1 MAKKEKPA
9 AEHVHDE
16 NCDHDHEHGDA
27 TAVADR
33 QPQTVKVE
41 DIGPARKKLIIE
53 VPAER
58 IASKLEENFDKLSD
72 EAVLPGFRRGRA
84 PKRLIQKRFGS
95 SIRDDV
101 RMQII
106 SEAYGQAIEEEKLEV
121 LGEPEIKEIE
131 KIVLPE
137 SGPLSFEV
145 EVEVSPSFE
154 MPSLEGIEVKKPKLE
169 VTQKDIDKEIENLR
183 ERMGTVAPV
192 SEGAKAGDF
201 ITADVVVREGKDAN
215 DDAEV
220 IAGDPKS
227 TIFVPAED
235 AESTSGN
242 IGGIVV
248 EDLLKKVEG
257 KKAGDEIRLSL
268 TGPKSHEDDRIRDKE
283 VTLVAKIETVARREL
298 AEIQKLVELSGMESL
313 EKLTDR
319 VKEMLQERSQRD
331 QQSAMQTQVAQWLE
345 TQVTLELPEGVTGR
359 QSARL
364 LRRRA
369 MELAYQG
376 SSEQDIQQQIAE
388 LRESSDEDARQQL
401 KQFFIMDQAAKQ
413 LDIEVS
419 ENEVNG
425 RVSMIAMQQGRR
437 PEKLRQ
443 QMQRSGELESLY
455 LSIREGKTL
464 DKILESAK
472 VTEVDAAELE
482 AEQAALADKAGK
494 SKTTKTKKKTTKA
507 KKEDG
512 KGDDK

>member
-1 MAKKEKPA
+1 MAKKTKPA
-9 AEHVHDE
+9 EEHVHDE
-16 NCDHDHEHGDA
+16 NCNHDHDHGSE
-27 TAVADR
+27 TAVAER
-33 QPQTVKVE
+33 QPLTVKVS
-41 DIGPARKKLIIE
+41 DAGPARKKLTIE

-58 IASKLEENFDKLSD
+58 IAAKLEENFDKLSD

-84 PKRLIQKRFGS
+84 PKRLIEKRFGS
-95 SIRDDV
+95 SIREDV

-121 LGEPEIKEIE
+121 LGEPEIKDIE
-131 KIVLPE
+131 SIKLPE
-137 SGPLSFEV
+137 SGPLSFDV
-145 EVEVSPSFE
+145 EIEVSPSFE
-154 MPSLEGIEVKKPKLE
+154 LPSLDGIEVKKPKLE
-169 VTQKDIDKEIENLR
+169 VTQKDIDKEIGSLR
-183 ERMGTVAPV
+183 ERMGTVSPV
-192 SEGAKAGDF
+192 TEGAKAGDF
-201 ITADVVVREGKDAN
+201 LTADVVVRAGKDAT
-215 DDAEV
+215 DDGEV
-220 IAGDPKS
+220 LAGDPKS
-227 TIFVPAED
+227 TIFVPAAD

-248 EDLLKKVEG
+248 EDLLKKIEG
-257 KKAGDEIRLSL
+257 KKAGEELRLNI
-268 TGPKSHEDDRIRDKE
+268 TGPKNHEDDRIRDKE

-298 AEIQKLVELSGMESL
+298 AEIEKLVELSGMETL
-313 EKLTDR
+313 EKLTER
-319 VKEMLQERSQRD
+319 VKEMLEERSQRD
-331 QQSAMQTQVAQWLE
+331 QQSAMQIQVAQWLDAN
-345 TQVTLELPEGVTGR
+345 VTLDLPVGVTGR

-376 SSEQDIQQQIAE
+376 SNEQDIQQQIAE
-388 LRESSDEDARQQL
+388 LRESSDDDARQQL
-401 KQFFIMDQAAKQ
+401 KQFFIMDKAAKQ

-464 DKILESAK
+464 NKILESAK
-472 VTEVDAAELE
+472 VTEVDADELE
-482 AEQAALADKAGK
+482 KEQAAKSEKDGA

-507 KKEDG
+507 KKEDEA
-512 KGDDK
+512 KA